1 MRSQPHARVPGTTS
15 AQHPRLKAHPPT
27 SNTDSFAMPPPA
39 FPNRPRPEA
48 MDAIT
53 RGEAI
58 PLLSRSSTITP
69 PQTSSVANKP
79 SSIRPR
85 PRPSPTSA
93 TLRTPSQT
101 QRSDI
106 PSSLNR
112 ELFSKV
118 KTSGEV
124 IEISSDDEAD
134 TPISNGNGKATN
146 AQPLRKV
153 SSTKFK
159 AKKGQPPP
167 DDANIIDLSFDDDE
181 PNIKQVGSSGTTSNN
196 SKRGVVSSRSGRL
209 PSTIALPFQ
218 SVKDIDKMLLTSS
231 SKVPAKMS
239 IDQPAGTHRSVR
251 HENDSMCV
259 DSLPASQV
267 PSTLGA
273 IDQTMDSGENED
285 TPNLQT
291 KPATPPLNVMQT
303 QNNRSSDSPN
313 LVTSKGGKGKM
324 KMQEVD
330 PGGVSLRKYPE
341 NPGSAKPTVNRQGFN
356 PIPVPQNHIT
366 PPSTPPKHK
375 TPIATK
381 STPDLPK
388 PRVVKQISSTSS
400 SSPSSSGSPSTGTT
414 SSREGSGGDGGIDM
428 RSLDAALGVNNDA
441 PVTPKKRTPQKT
453 AISVKEQPISPQ
465 IPGSSVISFH

>member
-1 MRSQPHARVPGTTS
+1 
-15 AQHPRLKAHPPT
+15 
-27 SNTDSFAMPPPA
+27 
-39 FPNRPRPEA
+39 

-69 PQTSSVANKP
+69 PQTSSVTNRP

-85 PRPSPTSA
+85 PRPSPTGA
-93 TLRTPSQT
+93 ALRTPSQT

-134 TPISNGNGKATN
+134 TPVSNGNGKATN

-153 SSTKFK
+153 SGTKFK

-167 DDANIIDLSFDDDE
+167 NDANIIDLSFDDDE
-181 PNIKQVGSSGTTSNN
+181 PNIKEVGSSGTRSN
-196 SKRGVVSSRSGRL
+196 SKRSVISSRSGRL
-209 PSTIALPFQ
+209 PSAIALPFQ
-218 SVKDIDKMLLTSS
+218 SVKDIDKMLSASS

-239 IDQPAGTHRSVR
+239 IDQPAGTHSSIR

-273 IDQTMDSGENED
+273 LDQTMDSGENED
-285 TPNLQT
+285 APNLQN

-303 QNNRSSDSPN
+303 QNNRSSDSPD
-313 LVTSKGGKGKM
+313 LVTSKGRKGKT

-330 PGGVSLRKYPE
+330 PVGVSLRKSPE
-341 NPGSAKPTVNRQGFN
+341 NPGSVKPTVNRQGFN
-356 PIPVPQNHIT
+356 PIPVPQSHIT

-375 TPIATK
+375 TQVATK
-381 STPDLPK
+381 TAPDLPK

-400 SSPSSSGSPSTGTT
+400 SSPSSLGSPSTGTT

-428 RSLDAALGVNNDA
+428 RSLDAALGVNNDT

-465 IPGSSVISFH
+465 IPGSLVISFHQSIYVFLTIQSSPQAIRV